1 MLSNALENYL
11 PFIKSAAMNL
21 YIFYAIHAKNEE
33 GCSYYSNETIARK
46 LNVSVKT
53 ISNWNKV
60 LQDVGLIIRTPNPNN
75 SSTTYMLPLSDFE
88 INVSSASDQDFKR
101 LSSYLNQEGYS
112 SKKYILFYIAD
123 TQKMYKYFPFTKEY
137 VLSEG
142 KISRNIYLYNEPK
155 QHLTSIDTD
164 IKDFGWHIDSENEFV
179 LVWKPTNK
187 SENNPKNRLEI
198 IKQLDS
204 QKAIESFQ
212 ANYPKLNLSKK

>member
-1 MLSNALENYL
+1 
-11 PFIKSAAMNL
+11 
-21 YIFYAIHAKNEE
+21 
-33 GCSYYSNETIARK
+33 
-46 LNVSVKT
+46 
-53 ISNWNKV
+53 
-60 LQDVGLIIRTPNPNN
+60 
-75 SSTTYMLPLSDFE
+75 
-88 INVSSASDQDFKR
+88 
-101 LSSYLNQEGYS
+101 
-112 SKKYILFYIAD
+112 
-123 TQKMYKYFPFTKEY
+123 MYKYFPFTKEY

-212 ANYPKLNLSKK
+212 ANYPKSNLSKK